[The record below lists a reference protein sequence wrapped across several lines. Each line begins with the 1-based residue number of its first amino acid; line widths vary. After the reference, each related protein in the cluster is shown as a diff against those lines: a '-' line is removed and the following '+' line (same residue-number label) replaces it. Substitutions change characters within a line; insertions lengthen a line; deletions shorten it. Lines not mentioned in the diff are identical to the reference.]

1 MRRYHACL
9 LRSGDLMLALLRLL
23 QDGRF
28 HSGEAL
34 GAALG
39 VSRSAVWKQLQ
50 ALQAELSLP
59 LHKVRGRG
67 YRLVTPLQLLDADW
81 LNAQV
86 GVPHWRA
93 CVMPSVDS
101 TNAEALRLL
110 PAAQALPFYVLAERQ
125 TSGRGRRGR
134 TWVSPFGENLYYSL
148 VVRIEGGMRQLEG
161 MSLAVGLALLRVV
174 RGFGVVDAGLKWPN
188 DVLVGERKLAGILLE
203 LSGDPADVCHVVIGI
218 GLNVNML
225 AAEPGVIGQPWTSM
239 RAELGVLLN
248 RNELVGELNRHL
260 SRYLDIQLREG
271 FAALQNEW
279 EADHLWQGRVVA
291 LTAGGEPVEG
301 VVLGVDLSGAIRLR
315 VDGVERSF
323 SGGELSLRLRDDS

>member
-1 MRRYHACL
+1 MRAL
-9 LRSGDLMLALLRLL
+9 LLGGTYMLALLRLL

-50 ALQAELSLP
+50 ALQTELSLP

-67 YRLVTPLQLLDADW
+67 YRLETPLQLLDADW
-81 LNAQV
+81 LNTQV
-86 GVPHWRA
+86 DEPQWHA
-93 CVMPSVDS
+93 CVMPSVGS

-110 PAAQALPFYVLAERQ
+110 PSAKSLPFYVIAERQ

-134 TWVSPFGENLYYSL
+134 SWVSPFGENLYYSL
-148 VVRIEGGMRQLEG
+148 VIRVEGGMSQLEG
-161 MSLAVGLALLRVV
+161 MSLAVGLALLRVI
-174 RGFGVVDAGLKWPN
+174 RGFGVVEAGLKWPN

-225 AAEPGVIGQPWTSM
+225 AVDRGTIGQSWTSM
-239 RAELGVLLN
+239 RAELGQLLN
-248 RNELVGELNRHL
+248 RNELVSELNRQL
-260 SRYLDIQLREG
+260 SSYLDVQLRDS
-271 FAALQNEW
+271 FAVMRDEW
-279 EADHLWQGRVVA
+279 QACHLWQGRSVA
-291 LTAGGEPVEG
+291 LTAGGEPIEG
-301 VVLGVDLSGAIRLR
+301 EVLGVDRSGAIRLR
-315 VDGVERSF
+315 VDGAERSY

>member
-1 MRRYHACL
+1 
-9 LRSGDLMLALLRLL
+9 MLALLKLL

-39 VSRSAVWKQLQ
+39 VSRSAIWKQLQ
-50 ALQAELSLP
+50 TLQAELSLP

-67 YRLVTPLQLLDADW
+67 YRLAAPLQLLDADW

-86 GVPHWRA
+86 DAPQWRA
-93 CVMPSVDS
+93 CVLPSVDS

-110 PAAQALPFYVLAERQ
+110 PVAQSLPFFVLAERQ

-134 TWVSPFGENLYYSL
+134 TWASPFGENLYYSL
-148 VVRIEGGMRQLEG
+148 VVRVEGGMRQLEG
-161 MSLAVGLALLRVV
+161 MSLAVGLALLRVIH
-174 RGFGVVDAGLKWPN
+174 GFGVADAGLKWPN
-188 DVLVGERKLAGILLE
+188 DVLVGERKLAGVLLE

-225 AAEPGVIGQPWTSM
+225 SVDSGVIGQPWTSM
-239 RAELGVLLN
+239 SGELGRQLN
-248 RNELVGELNRHL
+248 RNDLVVELNKQL
-260 SRYLDIQLREG
+260 SRYLDIQLRDG
-271 FAALQNEW
+271 FSALQGEW
-279 EADHLWQGRVVA
+279 QAAHLWQGRTVA

-301 VVLGVDLSGAIRLR
+301 EVLGVDQSGAIRLR

-323 SGGELSLRLRDDS
+323 SGGELSLRLRNDS

>member
-1 MRRYHACL
+1 MRAL
-9 LRSGDLMLALLRLL
+9 LRGGAHMLALLRLL

-34 GAALG
+34 GAELG
-39 VSRSAVWKQLQ
+39 ISRSAVWKQLQ

-67 YRLVTPLQLLDADW
+67 YRLATPLQLLDADW
-81 LNAQV
+81 LKAQV
-86 GVPHWRA
+86 SSPHWQV

-110 PAAQALPFYVLAERQ
+110 PTTQSIPYYVLAERQ
-125 TSGRGRRGR
+125 TNGRGRRGR
-134 TWVSPFGENLYYSL
+134 SWVSPFGENLYYSL
-148 VVRIEGGMRQLEG
+148 VVRVEGGMRQLEG
-161 MSLAVGLALLRVV
+161 MSLAVGLALLQVIRCA
-174 RGFGVVDAGLKWPN
+174 GVAEAGLKWPN

-225 AAEPGVIGQPWTSM
+225 AIDSDVIGQPWTSM
-239 RAELGVLLN
+239 RAELGCLLN
-248 RNELVGELNRHL
+248 RNELVAELNRQL
-260 SRYLDIQLREG
+260 SRYLDKQLREG
-271 FAALQNEW
+271 FAALQDEW
-279 EADHLWQGRVVA
+279 QACHLWQGRTVA
-291 LTAGGEPVEG
+291 LTAGGEPIEG
-301 VVLGVDLSGAIRLR
+301 EVLGVDHSGAIRLR
-315 VDGVERSF
+315 INGLERSF

>member
-1 MRRYHACL
+1 MRAL
-9 LRSGDLMLALLRLL
+9 LRGGAHMLALLRLL

-50 ALQAELSLP
+50 ALEAELSLP

-67 YRLVTPLQLLDADW
+67 YQLATPLQLLDADW
-81 LNAQV
+81 LNAQTSA
-86 GVPHWRA
+86 PQWRA
-93 CVMPSVDS
+93 CVLSSVDS

-110 PAAQALPFYVLAERQ
+110 SEAQSLPYYVLAERQ

-134 TWVSPFGENLYYSL
+134 NWVSPFGENLYYSL
-148 VVRIEGGMRQLEG
+148 VVRVEGGMRQLEG
-161 MSLAVGLALLRVV
+161 MSLAVGLALLQVI
-174 RGFGVVDAGLKWPN
+174 RGCGVTEAGLKWPN

-203 LSGDPADVCHVVIGI
+203 LSGDPADVCNVVIGI

-225 AAEPGVIGQPWTSM
+225 ATEPGAIGQPWTSM
-239 RAELGVLLN
+239 RAELGRLLD
-248 RNELVGELNRHL
+248 RNELVAELNRQL

-271 FAALQNEW
+271 FAALRDEW
-279 EADHLWQGRVVA
+279 QACHLWQGKSVA
-291 LTAGGEPVEG
+291 LTAGGEPIEG
-301 VVLGVDLSGAIRLR
+301 EVLGVDHSGAIRLR
-315 VDGVERSF
+315 INELERSF

>member
-1 MRRYHACL
+1 
-9 LRSGDLMLALLRLL
+9 MLALLRLL

-50 ALQAELSLP
+50 AMQAELSLP

-67 YRLVTPLQLLDADW
+67 YRLAAPLQLLDADW

-86 GVPHWRA
+86 GALPWRA
-93 CVMPSVDS
+93 YVMPSVDS

-110 PAAQALPFYVLAERQ
+110 PAAQLLPFYVLAERQ

-134 TWVSPFGENLYYSL
+134 SWASPFGENLYYSL
-148 VVRIEGGMRQLEG
+148 VVRVEGGMRQLEG
-161 MSLAVGLALLRVV
+161 MSLAVGLALLQVI
-174 RGFGVVDAGLKWPN
+174 RGFGVTAVGLKWPN

-203 LSGDPADVCHVVIGI
+203 LTGDPADVCHVVIGI

-225 AAEPGVIGQPWTSM
+225 AAKTGDIDQPWTSM
-239 RAELGVLLN
+239 CAELGRSLN
-248 RNELVGELNRHL
+248 RNELVCELNKQL
-260 SRYLDIQLREG
+260 SHYLEIQLRAG
-271 FAALQNEW
+271 FAALQDEW
-279 EADHLWQGRVVA
+279 QASHLWQERMVSI
-291 LTAGGEPVEG
+291 TAGGEPVEG
-301 VVLGVDLSGAIRLR
+301 RVLGVDRSGAIRLC
-315 VDGVERSF
+315 VDGAEQSF
-323 SGGELSLRLRDDS
+323 SGGEISLRLRDDS

>member
-1 MRRYHACL
+1 MRAL
-9 LRSGDLMLALLRLL
+9 LRGGAHMLALLRLL

-39 VSRSAVWKQLQ
+39 VSRAAVWKQLQ
-50 ALQAELSLP
+50 ALEAELSLP

-67 YRLVTPLQLLDADW
+67 YQLATPLQLLDADW
-81 LNAQV
+81 LNAQTSA
-86 GVPHWRA
+86 PQWRA
-93 CVMPSVDS
+93 CVLPSVGS

-110 PAAQALPFYVLAERQ
+110 PEAQSLPYYVLAERQ

-134 TWVSPFGENLYYSL
+134 NWVSPFGENLYYSL
-148 VVRIEGGMRQLEG
+148 VVRVEGGMRQLEG
-161 MSLAVGLALLRVV
+161 MSLAVGLALLQVI
-174 RGFGVVDAGLKWPN
+174 RGFGVVEAGLKWPN

-203 LSGDPADVCHVVIGI
+203 FSGDPADVCNVVIGI

-225 AAEPGVIGQPWTSM
+225 AAEPGAIGQPWTSM
-239 RAELGVLLN
+239 RAELGRLLD
-248 RNELVGELNRHL
+248 RNELVAELNRQL

-271 FAALQNEW
+271 FAALRDEW
-279 EADHLWQGRVVA
+279 QACHLWQGKSVA
-291 LTAGGEPVEG
+291 LTASGEPIEG
-301 VVLGVDLSGAIRLR
+301 EVLGVDHSGAIRLR
-315 VDGVERSF
+315 INELERSF